1 MEYAIDV
8 VLIIVL
14 ALVCCAGLF
23 LSVLQLPG
31 TWLIVASSF
40 AYSWYYGWERVEIP
54 WLIGIVGIAIVAEV
68 LEMASGVIA
77 AKRGGASKRATW
89 YGLFGGLAGALLL
102 SIPVPLFGT
111 LVGAAIGCF
120 AGAFLAELQEGR
132 GAQAGTKSGMFTA
145 IGRTIGSMLKM
156 FVAVII
162 SSIVLVSALVG
173 LWENRTTTV
182 KDVPV
187 TAAIV
192 NVYISE

>member
-1 MEYAIDV
+1 MGYAIDI

-14 ALVCCAGLF
+14 AIVCCAGLF

-31 TWLIVASSF
+31 TWLIVASGF
-40 AYSWYYGWERVEIP
+40 AYSWLYGWERLEIP
-54 WLIGIVGIAIVAEV
+54 WLIGIVAIAIVAEI

-111 LVGAAIGCF
+111 LAGAAIGCF

-156 FVAVII
+156 FVAVVI
-162 SSIVLVSALVG
+162 SSIVLVSAIIG
-173 LWENRTTTV
+173 LWEN
-182 KDVPV
+182 KVP
-187 TAAIV
+187 TAAEAPATAALV
-192 NVYISE
+192 NVHISG